1 MFEKH
6 CTIVLRILNDL
17 LYNRLVPYEIGSI
30 IRLWPRDGLFL
41 WGVAWRVLYVFA
53 FVSGVVPNW
62 RIFVCGQMHC
72 VPSRVRP
79 EAKLLRLAGGGRR
92 VRKSAFPVAPD
103 FRRGEGSCVFSLR

>member
-79 EAKLLRLAGGGRR
+79 EAKLLRLAGGAVGFGNPRFRLRR
-92 VRKSAFPVAPD
+92 ISVAAK
-103 FRRGEGSCVFSLR
+103 GVVSLA